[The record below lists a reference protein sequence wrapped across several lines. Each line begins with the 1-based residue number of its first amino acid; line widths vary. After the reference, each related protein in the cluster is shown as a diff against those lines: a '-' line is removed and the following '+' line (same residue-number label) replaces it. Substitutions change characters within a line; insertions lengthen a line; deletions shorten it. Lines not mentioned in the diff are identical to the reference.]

1 MPVPGRPQTP
11 PGSLNEASE
20 VQDSQP
26 SAWPLFRVPGPG
38 PRQRARACVRAW
50 ARVRG
55 AAVCGLAGYFASG
68 RGCARSC
75 LPPLSPT
82 PFPGPSLSFGKM
94 SDTAVA
100 DTRRLNSKPQD
111 LTDAYGPPSNFLEI
125 DIFNPQTVGVGRARF
140 TTYEVRMRTNLPIFK
155 LKESC
160 VRRRYSDFEWLKNEL
175 ERDSKIVV
183 PPLPGKALKRQL
195 PFRGDEGIFEES
207 FIEERRQGLEQF
219 INKIAGHPLAQ
230 NERCLHM
237 FLQEEAIDRNYV
249 PGKNHLKPTVFR
261 RL

>member
-1 MPVPGRPQTP
+1 
-11 PGSLNEASE
+11 
-20 VQDSQP
+20 
-26 SAWPLFRVPGPG
+26 
-38 PRQRARACVRAW
+38 
-50 ARVRG
+50 
-55 AAVCGLAGYFASG
+55 
-68 RGCARSC
+68 
-75 LPPLSPT
+75 
-82 PFPGPSLSFGKM
+82 M

-249 PGKNHLKPTVFR
+249 PGKVLGSHWMLSMK
-261 RL
+261 

>member
-1 MPVPGRPQTP
+1 
-11 PGSLNEASE
+11 
-20 VQDSQP
+20 
-26 SAWPLFRVPGPG
+26 
-38 PRQRARACVRAW
+38 
-50 ARVRG
+50 
-55 AAVCGLAGYFASG
+55 
-68 RGCARSC
+68 
-75 LPPLSPT
+75 
-82 PFPGPSLSFGKM
+82 M

-249 PGKNHLKPTVFR
+249 PGKGDSPLGCSSPFTMTPWSWPSDIIAEDVGVGPENRDQVNQQEEFTSIRVKFIFASITVGFGIQDSICGEAR
-261 RL
+261 KAALYFATMKAFVILSPGKGAESV